1 MLVKSLASGK
11 FLNIKVASFKNK
23 NLDSRLNIKFF
34 ILRSLWEMQ
43 VNDMYMNDALER
55 ASLQE
60 DFGMDEGGGNDNDSA
75 ADDFLHG

>member
-1 MLVKSLASGK
+1 
-11 FLNIKVASFKNK
+11 
-23 NLDSRLNIKFF
+23 
-34 ILRSLWEMQ
+34 MQ